1 VTATASKV
9 DLLRLR
15 TALEASWD
23 SETSYERVA
32 KPGIPALGQCYPT
45 ARVVQHLFPE
55 AEIAE
60 GEVWTGWEVEKHFWN
75 VVDHGGTAF
84 HIDLTWQ
91 QFPLGSTVR
100 NYALRDRSSL
110 EDSPQTL
117 SRVEILL
124 RRVKAVLSVTVDDPQ

>member
-1 VTATASKV
+1 VTATVSKV

-23 SETSYERVA
+23 SETSYDRVV
-32 KPGIPALGQCYPT
+32 KPGVPALGQCYTT
-45 ARVVQHLFPE
+45 ARVVQYFFPE
-55 AEIAE
+55 TEIAE

-75 VVDHGGTAF
+75 VVDHGETAF

-100 NYALRDRSSL
+100 NYALRDRSTL
-110 EDSPQTL
+110 EDSPQTRT
-117 SRVEILL
+117 RVEILL
-124 RRVKAVLSVTVDDPQ
+124 RRVEAALSATEEEPE